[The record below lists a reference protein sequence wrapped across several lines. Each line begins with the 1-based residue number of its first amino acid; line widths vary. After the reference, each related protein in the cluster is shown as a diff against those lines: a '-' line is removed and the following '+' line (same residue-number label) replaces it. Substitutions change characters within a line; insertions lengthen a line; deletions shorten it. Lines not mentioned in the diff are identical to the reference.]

1 MVKVS
6 ITLPNNAQIT
16 FESEEPEVIHEIVTM
31 VLRDLPRELMQSAAL
46 ANGNSGYQGESAI
59 GKVPTAVANTTAIEL
74 TPERQSSTEEQ
85 IVGMA
90 RGSNPFSTKVKIA
103 KESTSTLRVAK
114 EPVLVEATREAQASY
129 TEFCRSIDPAGDMRK
144 VVVAAEGA
152 RRFLDAESV
161 DAEGLSNLFE
171 LAGWSRPH
179 SFVQSLRNAA
189 RSKFRW
195 LERVPGR
202 AGYYTVTE
210 VGRATAFGS

>member
-16 FESEEPEVIHEIVTM
+16 FESEEPEVLHEIVGI
-31 VLRDLPRELMQSAAL
+31 VLRDLPRELMQSAVSV
-46 ANGNSGYQGESAI
+46 NGNSGYQGELANGI
-59 GKVPTAVANTTAIEL
+59 VPTVVAIKTAVDPPPVQL
-74 TPERQSSTEEQ
+74 SSTEEQ
-85 IVGMA
+85 IVGVA
-90 RGSNPFSTKVKIA
+90 REANPSPKIVKKVK
-103 KESTSTLRVAK
+103 ESAATPLVVSA
-114 EPVLVEATREAQASY
+114 PVFIEATREVQASF
-129 TEFCRSIDPAGDMRK
+129 TEFCRSSNPVGDMRK

-161 DAEGLSNLFE
+161 DVDGLANLFA

-202 AGYYTVTE
+202 GGYYTVTD
-210 VGRATAFGS
+210 VGRATALGV

>member
-16 FESEEPEVIHEIVTM
+16 FESEDPEVIHEIVGI
-31 VLRDLPRELMQSAAL
+31 VLRDLPRELMQSAVSV
-46 ANGNSGYQGESAI
+46 NGNSGYQGESAN
-59 GKVPTAVANTTAIEL
+59 GKVPTAVAIKTAVEL
-74 TPERQSSTEEQ
+74 PPEQLSSAEEQ
-85 IVGMA
+85 IVGVA
-90 RGSNPFSTKVKIA
+90 REANPSPKKVKKA
-103 KESTSTLRVAK
+103 KGSTATPLVPTA
-114 EPVLVEATREAQASY
+114 PVSIGATREAQASF
-129 TEFCRSIDPAGDMRK
+129 TEFCRSNNPVGDMRK

-152 RRFLDAESV
+152 RCFLDAESV
-161 DAEGLSNLFE
+161 DADGLANLFV

-210 VGRATAFGS
+210 VGRATALVD

>member
-16 FESEEPEVIHEIVTM
+16 FESDEPEVIHEIVGM
-31 VLRDLPRELMQSAAL
+31 VLRDLPRELMQSAVAV
-46 ANGNSGYQGESAI
+46 NGNSGYQGESAK
-59 GKVPTAVANTTAIEL
+59 GNVPTAVAIKTAVEL
-74 TPERQSSTEEQ
+74 PLEQLSPTEEQ
-85 IVGMA
+85 IIGVAGEA
-90 RGSNPFSTKVKIA
+90 NPSPKKVKKA
-103 KESTSTLRVAK
+103 KESTATPLVATA
-114 EPVLVEATREAQASY
+114 PVSIEATREAQASF
-129 TEFCRSIDPAGDMRK
+129 TEFCRASNPVGDMRK

-161 DAEGLSNLFE
+161 DADGLGNFFA

-210 VGRATAFGS
+210 VGRATALGG

>member
-16 FESEEPEVIHEIVTM
+16 FESEEPELIHEIVSM

-46 ANGNSGYQGESAI
+46 ANGNSGYQGESASV
-59 GKVPTAVANTTAIEL
+59 KVPTAAANKTAIEL
-74 TPERQSSTEEQ
+74 TPERQSPTEVQ
-85 IVGMA
+85 VVGVA
-90 RGSNPFSTKVKIA
+90 GEANPFPQKVKIA
-103 KESTSTLRVAK
+103 KESTATLMVAK
-114 EPVLVEATREAQASY
+114 ELVLVEATREAQARFA
-129 TEFCRSIDPAGDMRK
+129 EFCRSIDPVGDMRK

-161 DAEGLSNLFE
+161 DAEGLFNLFE

-202 AGYYTVTE
+202 AGCYTVTE
-210 VGRATAFGS
+210 VGRATAFGG